1 MEHMTETQVT
11 ISILDAAETGEIVPS
26 ESVETKAISGT
37 RPKSSTVTHRGVV
50 EKDNPPEGGSRGS
63 ELSSKDE
70 IRATD
75 EALLKKWGS
84 RDPNLIERRSPV
96 KPERRKRG
104 NSFNTHLS
112 TLKTIRLC
120 MGEEDQTTQKGLAD
134 YFGFNQLH
142 LPSDS
147 EMLDLVW
154 YQYPPRAMLKAQVY
168 DIYSDHAER
177 SEISVGNIE
186 RT

>member
-1 MEHMTETQVT
+1 MTETQVT
-11 ISILDAAETGEIVPS
+11 ISTLDAAEMGEVVPS

-37 RPKSSTVTHRGVV
+37 STVTHREIV
-50 EKDNPPEGGSRGS
+50 EKDRPPQGGSRGS
-63 ELSSKDE
+63 DLSSKDE

-84 RDPNLIERRSPV
+84 RDPNMIKRRLPV
-96 KPERRKRG
+96 KPERKKRG
-104 NSFNTHLS
+104 DSFNTHLS
-112 TLKTIRLC
+112 TLQTVRSC
-120 MGEEDQTTQKGLAD
+120 MGEEDQRTQSLAD
-134 YFGFNQLH
+134 YFGFNQLQ

-147 EMLDLVW
+147 EMLDLAW
-154 YQYPPRAMLKAQVY
+154 YQFPPRAMLKAQVY